1 MRGDFVNR
9 TLVRGVAPS
18 LSGNGLKL
26 LAAAAMTVDHVGL
39 VLFPTMPV
47 LRQIGRLAFPIFA
60 FMIAEGCAH
69 TRNALRYFLNV
80 LVLAVVCQTAY
91 TLAMGSWF
99 LCVPVSFAIAIAL
112 VLALSQWKKALFG
125 DSLPR
130 KLLWGTVFLGGV
142 GAVWLLN
149 RAVTLDYGFWGCMM
163 PVGASLFRRTQNMP
177 PALEKLDRN
186 LVHVLA
192 MAVFMVP
199 LALHLGTWQWW
210 SMLALPFLKLYS
222 GKRGKYK
229 MKYFFYIFYPAH
241 LLVIQGLFLLLTGM

>member
-1 MRGDFVNR
+1 
-9 TLVRGVAPS
+9 
-18 LSGNGLKL
+18 
-26 LAAAAMTVDHVGL
+26 
-39 VLFPTMPV
+39 
-47 LRQIGRLAFPIFA
+47 
-60 FMIAEGCAH
+60 
-69 TRNALRYFLNV
+69 
-80 LVLAVVCQTAY
+80 
-91 TLAMGSWF
+91 
-99 LCVPVSFAIAIAL
+99 
-112 VLALSQWKKALFG
+112 
-125 DSLPR
+125 
-130 KLLWGTVFLGGV
+130 
-142 GAVWLLN
+142 
-149 RAVTLDYGFWGCMM
+149 
-163 PVGASLFRRTQNMP
+163 MP